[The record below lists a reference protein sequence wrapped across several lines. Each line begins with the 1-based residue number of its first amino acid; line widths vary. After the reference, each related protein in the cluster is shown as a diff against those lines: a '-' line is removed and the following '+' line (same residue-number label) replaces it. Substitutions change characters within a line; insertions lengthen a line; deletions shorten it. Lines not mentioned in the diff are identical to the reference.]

1 MGNLRE
7 RIAQSLKASRGFAQ
21 ANAGS
26 ILTGL
31 GTGAATYALTG
42 LGKNKGKNR
51 LTRALLAG
59 VAGTGAGYGAY
70 KLDDYL
76 YQQRLRREADEED
89 RIMQENAAVSAS
101 LQALALQS
109 SNKGNVSVK
118 PAKQTRN
125 NVAAKNSITNA
136 IVNQPG
142 YPQDDNAAIINAIV
156 NQYKY
161 SPQTQAATADAF
173 AMSSDP
179 AQRYTTE
186 TLAQANKGQSSTG
199 TGNAVDPANLAYSD
213 IIAQIEGADKMQ
225 REQYKNEN
233 RARAPKSILLNS
245 QSMADPNYDILRA
258 INGQYK

>member
-7 RIAQSLKASRGFAQ
+7 RIAQSLKASRGFAK

-89 RIMQENAAVSAS
+89 RIMQEDAAVSDSLRSLDALRSFLAS
-101 LQALALQS
+101 IS
-109 SNKGNVSVK
+109 TSTV
-118 PAKQTRN
+118 
-125 NVAAKNSITNA
+125 
-136 IVNQPG
+136 
-142 YPQDDNAAIINAIV
+142 
-156 NQYKY
+156 
-161 SPQTQAATADAF
+161 PQTQAATADAF

-245 QSMADPNYDILRA
+245 QSRADPNYDILRA

>member
-59 VAGTGAGYGAY
+59 VAGTGAGFGAY
-70 KLDDYL
+70 RLKVARRLVNDYL
-76 YQQRLRREADEED
+76 YQQRLRRE
-89 RIMQENAAVSAS
+89 IM
-101 LQALALQS
+101 QALALWS

-199 TGNAVDPANLAYSD
+199 TGNAVGPANLAYSD

>member
-70 KLDDYL
+70 KLGDYL
-76 YQQRLRREADEED
+76 YQQRLRRE
-89 RIMQENAAVSAS
+89 IM
-101 LQALALQS
+101 QALALWS

-199 TGNAVDPANLAYSD
+199 TGNAVGPANLAYSD

>member
-89 RIMQENAAVSAS
+89 RIMQEDAAVSDSLRSLDALRSFLAS
-101 LQALALQS
+101 IS
-109 SNKGNVSVK
+109 TSTV
-118 PAKQTRN
+118 
-125 NVAAKNSITNA
+125 
-136 IVNQPG
+136 
-142 YPQDDNAAIINAIV
+142 
-156 NQYKY
+156 
-161 SPQTQAATADAF
+161 PQTQAATADAF

-245 QSMADPNYDILRA
+245 QSRADPNYDILRA

>member
-1 MGNLRE
+1 ME
-7 RIAQSLKASRGFAQ
+7 
-21 ANAGS
+21 
-26 ILTGL
+26 
-31 GTGAATYALTG
+31 
-42 LGKNKGKNR
+42 
-51 LTRALLAG
+51 
-59 VAGTGAGYGAY
+59 V
-70 KLDDYL
+70 
-76 YQQRLRREADEED
+76 
-89 RIMQENAAVSAS
+89 
-101 LQALALQS
+101 LQS

>member
-1 MGNLRE
+1 MGNLRD
-7 RIAQSLKASRGFAQ
+7 RIVQSLKASRGFAQ
-21 ANAGS
+21 DNAAS

-51 LTRALLAG
+51 LLRALLAG

-70 KLDDYL
+70 KLGDYL

-101 LQALALQS
+101 LQAPALQS

-225 REQYKNEN
+225 REQYNN
-233 RARAPKSILLNS
+233 
-245 QSMADPNYDILRA
+245 A
-258 INGQYK
+258 IVNHYK

>member
-76 YQQRLRREADEED
+76 YRQRLRREADEED

-101 LQALALQS
+101 LQS

-125 NVAAKNSITNA
+125 NVAAKNS
-136 IVNQPG
+136 
-142 YPQDDNAAIINAIV
+142 IINAIV

>member
-70 KLDDYL
+70 RLKVVRRLVNDYL

-89 RIMQENAAVSAS
+89 RIMQENAATAD
-101 LQALALQS
+101 AFAMRAD
-109 SNKGNVSVK
+109 
-118 PAKQTRN
+118 PFAMR
-125 NVAAKNSITNA
+125 
-136 IVNQPG
+136 
-142 YPQDDNAAIINAIV
+142 
-156 NQYKY
+156 
-161 SPQTQAATADAF
+161 ADAF

>member
-101 LQALALQS
+101 LQS

>member
-89 RIMQENAAVSAS
+89 RIMQENAAVPAS
-101 LQALALQS
+101 LQS

-245 QSMADPNYDILRA
+245 QSKADPNYDILRA
-258 INGQYK
+258 INGQFK